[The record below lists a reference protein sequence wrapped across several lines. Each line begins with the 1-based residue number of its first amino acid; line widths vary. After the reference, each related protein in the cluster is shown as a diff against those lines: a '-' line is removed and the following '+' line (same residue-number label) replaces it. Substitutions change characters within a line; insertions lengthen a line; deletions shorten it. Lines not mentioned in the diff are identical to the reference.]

1 MKQGFKDLKLGNLT
15 FQRNVLAGL
24 ASVLLLITLL
34 QTVFL
39 FLKNEKIIILPP
51 ETKQSFWIEGNKFSP
66 IYLEEQAIF
75 FAHLLLDVSSSNILS
90 QGEILLRYT
99 DSSAHEILKTRL
111 FKEEAR
117 LKRDNVSMKF
127 EMIECE
133 VYPDQLMLELTGDLH
148 AYVAHKKIS
157 THRETYR
164 VEFASKCG
172 RLFLKSFEVIKS
184 DNKDLAHLFESEE
197 VFVED
202 QDRLSEG
209 KPYEE
214 TTKIRSKNIPTSLTP
229 IHHALAKEAEISHL
243 NKDSVQGKEPTA
255 EPITHHQGMQEEE
268 NVVSLSASSSSSPQP
283 APIAHTQPSLQ
294 ENAHA

>member
-15 FQRNVLAGL
+15 FQRNALAGL

-34 QTVFL
+34 QTIFL

-51 ETKQSFWIEGNKFSP
+51 ETKQSFWVEGNKFSP
-66 IYLEEQAIF
+66 MYLEEQAIF
-75 FAHLLLDVSSSNILS
+75 FAHLLLDVSHSNILS

-133 VYPDQLMLELTGDLH
+133 VFPGQLMLELTGDLH

-164 VEFASKCG
+164 VDFTSRSG
-172 RLFLKSFEVIKS
+172 RLFLKSFDVIKS
-184 DNKDLAHLFESEE
+184 DNKDLAHLSVEENAVEEDVSAHENQPHTESKEFRSQSLLVSSSEE
-197 VFVED
+197 T
-202 QDRLSEG
+202 
-209 KPYEE
+209 PA
-214 TTKIRSKNIPTSLTP
+214 SLM
-229 IHHALAKEAEISHL
+229 
-243 NKDSVQGKEPTA
+243 NPTA
-255 EPITHHQGMQEEE
+255 EAIDKDPKSTEGGVM
-268 NVVSLSASSSSSPQP
+268 NPSDSSSSI
-283 APIAHTQPSLQ
+283 APLAPPVVSSSIQ
-294 ENAHA
+294 ENSHA

>member
-24 ASVLLLITLL
+24 ASVLLVITLL
-34 QTVFL
+34 QTIFL
-39 FLKNEKIIILPP
+39 FLKNERIIILPP
-51 ETKQSFWIEGNKFSP
+51 ETKQSFWVEGNKFSP
-66 IYLEEQAIF
+66 MYLEEQAIF
-75 FAHLLLDVSSSNILS
+75 FAHLLLDVSASNILS

-99 DSSAHEILKTRL
+99 DSSVHEILKTRL

-127 EMIECE
+127 DLVECE

-164 VEFASKCG
+164 VEFSSKSG

-184 DNKDLAHLFESEE
+184 DNKDLAHL
-197 VFVED
+197 
-202 QDRLSEG
+202 L
-209 KPYEE
+209 E
-214 TTKIRSKNIPTSLTP
+214 TD
-229 IHHALAKEAEISHL
+229 A
-243 NKDSVQGKEPTA
+243 V
-255 EPITHHQGMQEEE
+255 EEE
-268 NVVSLSASSSSSPQP
+268 LHPQEDHPPTESKEFRSQSLLVSSVKQEPAPLTTPTVQTIKENATSSSAAVQTMPQTDT
-283 APIAHTQPSLQ
+283 HSFSQ

>member
-1 MKQGFKDLKLGNLT
+1 MKQGFKDIKLGNLT
-15 FQRNVLAGL
+15 FQRNALAGL
-24 ASVLLLITLL
+24 AGVLLMTTLL
-34 QTVFL
+34 QTIFL

-51 ETKQSFWIEGNKFSP
+51 ETKQSFWVEGNKFSP
-66 IYLEEQAIF
+66 MYLEEQAIF
-75 FAHLLLDVSSSNILS
+75 FAHLLLDVSHSNILS

-127 EMIECE
+127 ELVECE

-164 VEFASKCG
+164 VEFTSKSG

-184 DNKDLAHLFESEE
+184 DNKDLAHHLEE
-197 VFVED
+197 DV
-202 QDRLSEG
+202 L
-209 KPYEE
+209 EE
-214 TTKIRSKNIPTSLTP
+214 EIRSREEQSGTEFKEPQSQSYLVSSGKEDSTSL
-229 IHHALAKEAEISHL
+229 
-243 NKDSVQGKEPTA
+243 NK
-255 EPITHHQGMQEEE
+255 
-268 NVVSLSASSSSSPQP
+268 P
-283 APIAHTQPSLQ
+283 AVIQSIQ
-294 ENAHA
+294 ENSHA

>member
-51 ETKQSFWIEGNKFSP
+51 ETKQSFWVEGNKFSP

-75 FAHLLLDVSSSNILS
+75 FAHLLLDVSASNILA

-127 EMIECE
+127 EIIECE
-133 VYPDQLMLELTGDLH
+133 VFPSQLMLELTGDLH

-164 VEFASKCG
+164 VEFTSRSG
-172 RLFLKSFEVIKS
+172 RLFLKSFDVITS
-184 DNKDLAHLFESEE
+184 DNKDLAYLSMEEEIFEEDHSAHENKSDTKSKEFRSQSLVVSSDKKTFPPLMESSAEE
-197 VFVED
+197 
-202 QDRLSEG
+202 
-209 KPYEE
+209 
-214 TTKIRSKNIPTSLTP
+214 N
-229 IHHALAKEAEISHL
+229 
-243 NKDSVQGKEPTA
+243 NKDPKSPERSVM
-255 EPITHHQGMQEEE
+255 H
-268 NVVSLSASSSSSPQP
+268 SSDSSSSLAPP
-283 APIAHTQPSLQ
+283 AVIPSIQ

>member
-24 ASVLLLITLL
+24 ASILLVITLL
-34 QTVFL
+34 QTIFL
-39 FLKNEKIIILPP
+39 FLKNERIIILPP
-51 ETKQSFWIEGNKFSP
+51 ETKQSFWVEGNKFSP
-66 IYLEEQAIF
+66 MYLEEQAIF
-75 FAHLLLDVSSSNILS
+75 FAHLLLDVSASNILS

-127 EMIECE
+127 ELVECE

-164 VEFASKCG
+164 VEFTSRSG
-172 RLFLKSFEVIKS
+172 RLFLKSFEVIKT
-184 DNKDLAHLFESEE
+184 DNKDLAPRVGDEE
-197 VFVED
+197 VVEED
-202 QDRLSEG
+202 IAAHENQPRTEINAS
-209 KPYEE
+209 
-214 TTKIRSKNIPTSLTP
+214 TSQSYLV
-229 IHHALAKEAEISHL
+229 S
-243 NKDSVQGKEPTA
+243 SGKEENTPTL
-255 EPITHHQGMQEEE
+255 P
-268 NVVSLSASSSSSPQP
+268 SASSSMVHVEPT
-283 APIAHTQPSLQ
+283 AVTQSLQ
-294 ENAHA
+294 ENSHA